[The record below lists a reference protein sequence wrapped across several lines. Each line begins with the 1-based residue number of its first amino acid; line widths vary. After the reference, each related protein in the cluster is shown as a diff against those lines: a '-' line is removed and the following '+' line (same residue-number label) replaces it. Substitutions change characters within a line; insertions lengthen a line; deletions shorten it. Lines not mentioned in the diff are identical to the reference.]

1 MNNYKELKV
10 WQKSVE
16 LAIRVYEVT
25 KGFPHEEMYGL
36 ISQMRRSAISVP
48 SNIAEGAG
56 RDTDK
61 DFSKF
66 LGISYGSTCELE
78 TQLIIAH
85 KVNFVDHKTLEHFQ
99 NDINVIQKMNWALK
113 QTLKLE

>member
-36 ISQMRRSAISVP
+36 ISQMRRSAMLTIKHW
-48 SNIAEGAG
+48 NIF
-56 RDTDK
+56 K
-61 DFSKF
+61 M
-66 LGISYGSTCELE
+66 
-78 TQLIIAH
+78 
-85 KVNFVDHKTLEHFQ
+85 TL
-99 NDINVIQKMNWALK
+99 M
-113 QTLKLE
+113 